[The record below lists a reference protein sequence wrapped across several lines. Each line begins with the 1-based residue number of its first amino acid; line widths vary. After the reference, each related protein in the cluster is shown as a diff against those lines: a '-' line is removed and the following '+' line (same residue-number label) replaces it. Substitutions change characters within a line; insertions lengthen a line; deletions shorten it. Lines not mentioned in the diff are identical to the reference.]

1 MRVLQ
6 KMTNN
11 LINLSPWKKQNSP
24 VLVSLLVVVGV
35 MSAGVVP
42 QGEYEAILRPMLNFE
57 APL

>member
-1 MRVLQ
+1 MLQ

-57 APL
+57 SPL